1 MQQNK
6 PKKASPSR
14 EELEIDNAYYSLTG
28 RKPTEH
34 KSRNVLVYLVIILA
48 AVLAAVIV
56 LALVLT
62 HKENKK
68 YGNVSISGW
77 SIDGKTQAQV
87 KEYLKSQAEIYHD
100 NPMCVTVIDKTI
112 TLTSDI
118 SGISIDTDTL
128 LSDAKKAPS
137 GTNLDLSAYLHV
149 DEISIRQAL
158 QPLDEAY
165 GVTPSMTQWAVT
177 GQDPDPNNPLDP
189 GSKKLVVTMGVPDY
203 GLDMNKL
210 YQLILQG
217 YRQRNFNIS
226 MECSVVE
233 PQIPNLEEIY
243 SLVCTDSADALL
255 DEKTFKITPEVYGY
269 GFDLAAAQQA
279 LETCPHGETMEFP
292 FLPKIP
298 ELTQEMI
305 ELDLYGDIL
314 GEYKTPHTPEAD
326 RNVNLRLAC
335 EAINGTIVLPGEV
348 FSYNKSLGE
357 RTEERGYLPAAS
369 FVNGLTVDTVGGG
382 ICQVSSTLYYVCLLS
397 DMDIT
402 VRAPHGFV
410 ASYIPKGMDAAVSW
424 GSQDYKFKN
433 SFSTPIKI
441 EAWMEGGYVNVRIWG
456 KETRDYYVEL
466 YYKELASEPYDVV
479 YKEYPPNN
487 EDGYAHGDVVITP
500 YTGYTVKSYKKL
512 ISTETGKTLK
522 NVYITETKYAKRDK
536 VICLIVDPTQTT
548 PPETTPSETTTEA
561 PNDTTTEA
569 PNETTGAP
577 AETTTADT
585 PVQTTVADAPEQ
597 TTVPTGND

>member
-1 MQQNK
+1 MQQNR
-6 PKKASPSR
+6 PKKQNPSR
-14 EELEIDNAYYSLTG
+14 EELEIDDAYYHLTG
-28 RKPTEH
+28 RKPKEGT
-34 KSRNVLVYLVIILA
+34 KRNALVYLVIALA
-48 AVLAAVIV
+48 VALIAIII

-62 HKENKK
+62 HKESKK
-68 YGNVSISGW
+68 LGDVSISGW
-77 SIDGKTQAQV
+77 SINGKTAKQV
-87 KEYLKSQAEIYHD
+87 KDYLKNQEEIYHEH
-100 NPMCVTVIDKTI
+100 PMQVVVMDKTI

-118 SGISIDTDTL
+118 SKISIDADTL
-128 LSDAKKAPS
+128 LQDAKKATS
-137 GTNLDLSAYLHV
+137 GTHLDLSDYLRV

-158 QPLDEAY
+158 QPLEDAY
-165 GVTPSMTQWAVT
+165 GVTPSMTQWAVN
-177 GQDPDPNNPLDP
+177 GQDPDPNNPLDL

-217 YRQRNFNIS
+217 YRQRNFCIS

-233 PQIPNLEEIY
+233 PQIPDLEEIY
-243 SLVCTDSADALL
+243 SLVCTDSADAIL
-255 DEKTFKITPEVYGY
+255 DEKTFEITPEKYGY
-269 GFDLAAAQQA
+269 GFDLNAAEQA
-279 LETCPHGETMEFP
+279 LLNCSYGETMEFP

-305 ELDLYGDIL
+305 EQDIYGDIL
-314 GEYKTPHTPEAD
+314 GEYKTPHTPEPN

-335 EAINGTIVLPGEV
+335 EAINGSIVLPGDI
-348 FSYNKSLGE
+348 FSYNKALGE

-410 ASYIPKGMDAAVSW
+410 SSYIPKGMDAAVSW

-433 SFSTPIKI
+433 SLATPIKI

-466 YYKELASEPYDVV
+466 YYKELASEDYDVV

-487 EDGYAHGDVVITP
+487 EDGYEHGDVVVTP

-512 ISTETGKTLK
+512 ISKETGKTLN
-522 NVYITETKYAKRDK
+522 NVYITETTYSKRDK

-548 PPETTPSETTTEA
+548 PPETTPAETTPSETTGDLPGE
-561 PNDTTTEA
+561 TTE
-569 PNETTGAP
+569 PPESTPG
-577 AETTTADT
+577 ADT
-585 PVQTTVADAPEQ
+585 PVQTTPGDEPGQ
-597 TTVPTGND
+597 TTGAETNN

>member
-1 MQQNK
+1 MQQKK
-6 PKKASPSR
+6 PKKNSPSR
-14 EELEIDNAYYSLTG
+14 EELEIDDAYYSLTG
-28 RKPTEH
+28 RKPKENKT
-34 KSRNVLVYLVIILA
+34 RNIMIYLVVALA
-48 AVLAAVIV
+48 AALIAVIV
-56 LALVLT
+56 LAIVLT

-68 YGNVSISGW
+68 FGNVSISGW
-77 SIDGKTQAQV
+77 SINGKTQAQV
-87 KEYLKSQAEIYHD
+87 KDYLRAQQEIYHN
-100 NPMCVTVIDKTI
+100 NPVRVQVMEKTI

-118 SGISIDTDTL
+118 SGVSIDTDAL
-128 LSDAKKAPS
+128 LKDAKKAPA
-137 GTNLDLSAYLHV
+137 GTYLELSDYLRI

-158 QPLDEAY
+158 QPLEEAY
-165 GVTPSMTQWAVT
+165 GVTPSMTQWTIT
-177 GQDPDPNNPLDP
+177 GQDPDPNDPLDP

-217 YRQRNFNIS
+217 YRQRNFDIS
-226 MECSVVE
+226 MECTVVQ

-243 SLVCTDSADALL
+243 SLVCTDSVDALL
-255 DEKTFKITPEVYGY
+255 DEKTFEITPEVYGY
-269 GFDLAAAQQA
+269 GFDLAKAQQA
-279 LETCPHGETMEFP
+279 LETCTHGETMEFP

-298 ELTQEMI
+298 QLTQEMI
-305 ELDLYGDIL
+305 EQDLYGDIL

-335 EAINGTIVLPGEV
+335 EAINGTIVLPGEI
-348 FSYNKSLGE
+348 FSYNKALGE

-369 FVNGLTVDTVGGG
+369 YVNGLTVDTVGGG

-397 DMDIT
+397 DMDVT

-410 ASYIPKGMDAAVSW
+410 SSYIPKGMDAAVSW

-433 SFSTPIKI
+433 SFATPIKI
-441 EAWMEGGYVNVRIWG
+441 EAWMESGYVNVRIWG

-479 YKEYPPNN
+479 YKEYPPDN
-487 EDGYAHGDVVITP
+487 EECYEHGDVVITP

-512 ISTETGKTLK
+512 ISKETGKTLK
-522 NVYITETKYAKRDK
+522 NVYITETKYVKRDK

-548 PPETTPSETTTEA
+548 PPETSPSETTPE
-561 PNDTTTEA
+561 D
-569 PNETTGAP
+569 PNETTAAP
-577 AETTTADT
+577 SETTIPDT
-585 PVQTTVADAPEQ
+585 PVQTTAPDMPEQ
-597 TTVPTGND
+597 TTIPAEND

>member
-1 MQQNK
+1 MQQKK
-6 PKKASPSR
+6 PQKTTPSR

-28 RKPTEH
+28 KKPKEN
-34 KSRNVLVYLVIILA
+34 KKRNTLVYLVIALA
-48 AVLAAVIV
+48 VVLVAVIA
-56 LALVLT
+56 LAMVLT
-62 HKENKK
+62 HQENKK
-68 YGNVSISGW
+68 FGNVSISGW
-77 SIDGKTQAQV
+77 SMNGKTHAQA
-87 KEYLKSQAEIYHD
+87 KEYLKTQEDIYHN
-100 NPMCVTVIDKTI
+100 NPMRVVVMEKTI

-137 GTNLDLSAYLHV
+137 GTTIDLSDYLRV

-158 QPLDEAY
+158 QPLEETY
-165 GVTPSMTQWAVT
+165 GVTPSMTQWTVT
-177 GQDPDPNNPLDP
+177 GQDPDPDNPLDP
-189 GSKKLVVTMGVPDY
+189 GSKKLIVTMGVPDY

-217 YRQRNFNIS
+217 YRQRNFDIS

-233 PQIPNLEEIY
+233 PQIPNLQEIY
-243 SLVCTDSADALL
+243 SLVCTDSIDAQL
-255 DEKTFKITPEVYGY
+255 DEKTFEITPEVYGY
-269 GFDLAAAQQA
+269 GFDLAATQQA
-279 LETCPHGETMEFP
+279 LEACPHGETLEFP

-305 ELDLYGDIL
+305 EQDLYGDIL
-314 GEYKTPHTPEAD
+314 GEYKTPHTPETD

-335 EAINGTIVLPGEV
+335 EAINGNIVLPGEV
-348 FSYNKSLGE
+348 FSYNKALGE

-369 FVNGLTVDTVGGG
+369 YVNGLTVDTVGGG

-402 VRAPHGFV
+402 VRAPHGYV
-410 ASYIPKGMDAAVSW
+410 SSYIPKGMDAAVSW

-433 SFSTPIKI
+433 SFATPIKI
-441 EAWMEGGYVNVRIWG
+441 EAWMESGYVNVRIWG

-466 YYKELASEPYDVV
+466 YYKELDSEPYDVV
-479 YKEYPPNN
+479 YKEYPPDN
-487 EDGYAHGDVVITP
+487 EDGYEHGDVVITP

-512 ISTETGKTLK
+512 INRESGKTLK
-522 NVYITETKYAKRDK
+522 NVFITDTKYVKRDK

-548 PPETTPSETTTEA
+548 PPETSPSETTTEA
-561 PNDTTTEA
+561 PG
-569 PNETTGAP
+569 ETTA
-577 AETTTADT
+577 TDV
-585 PVQTTVADAPEQ
+585 PVQTTVAADPGQ
-597 TTVPTGND
+597 TTVPEGNP